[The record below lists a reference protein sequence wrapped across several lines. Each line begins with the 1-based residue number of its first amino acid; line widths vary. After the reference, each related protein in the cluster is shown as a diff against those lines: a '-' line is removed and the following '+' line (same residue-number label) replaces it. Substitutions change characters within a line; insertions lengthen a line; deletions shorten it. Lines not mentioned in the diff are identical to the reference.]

1 VYQNIADRANLRSEM
16 EVDEQRRPPGR
27 PRNEEAD
34 REIIAATLRLLA
46 EQGYERTSIEA
57 VAAEAEVTRAT
68 VYRRYPSKSQ
78 LVCAAV
84 GSYPVVE
91 DPSDPADL
99 REFLV
104 QAMAAFREGVRE
116 CDGVAICSTL
126 YLNRQEHPEMLEE
139 FARSIIRPRQ
149 ARLQAALD
157 AGVEAGS
164 LRQGLDTTMIVAM
177 LFGAGIQQMLTGGDL
192 PESWP
197 RRVVDA
203 VWPLLA
209 PAS

>member
-1 VYQNIADRANLRSEM
+1 MS
-16 EVDEQRRPPGR
+16 VDQQRRPPGR

-68 VYRRYPSKSQ
+68 VYRRYPSKPE
-78 LVCAAV
+78 LVCAAL
-84 GSYPVVE
+84 GAYPDVE
-91 DPSDPADL
+91 DLSEPADV

-104 QAMAAFREGVRE
+104 HAMTAFRDGVRE

-126 YLNRQEHPEMLEE
+126 YLNRHEHPEMLDE
-139 FARSIIRPRQ
+139 FARRIVVPRQ
-149 ARLQAALD
+149 ARVQAALD
-157 AGVEAGS
+157 AGVELGS
-164 LRQGLDTTMIVAM
+164 LRAGLDTEMVVAM
-177 LFGAGIQQMLTGGDL
+177 LFGAGIQHVLTGGDL
-192 PESWP
+192 SEAWP

-209 PAS
+209 PPAPA